1 MAGTSS
7 ATFGESVS
15 IFSGL
20 MGRRR
25 AFRASRGVWERAAAA
40 FGRAMQ
46 RDGRAAARP
55 RACRSLAAVTAS
67 QIAIPAQAPPQPA
80 RTAAP
85 FDDMLAHL
93 SHELRTPLN
102 ALIGFAD
109 LMDAETFGPVG
120 HPRYREYL
128 GHIRSSG
135 AYLLQSAE
143 NTLAVAELL
152 AESRGAPQRSVL
164 DLADMLASAD
174 PHAPQLAGSFMV
186 LADRRVLV
194 RALANLVAEAR
205 SRQCTMGCV
214 TVSAEAEA
222 GYIRL
227 TLAATS
233 TSPSPRC
240 GASMQLALAR
250 LLLQT
255 IGAGVRETVTTDAAA
270 ETWTAVITLDRAA
283 QPDFFGWLSSEPAL
297 HAAMA

>member
-7 ATFGESVS
+7 ATFGGSVS

-20 MGRRR
+20 MGRGR
-25 AFRASRGVWERAAAA
+25 AHRARRGVWDRAAAA

-46 RDGRAAARP
+46 RGGRSASGP
-55 RACRSLAAVTAS
+55 RAGRSLAAVTAS
-67 QIAIPAQAPPQPA
+67 QISISPQPA
-80 RTAAP
+80 SAPARTTVP

-109 LMDAETFGPVG
+109 LMDAEAFGPVG

-128 GHIRSSG
+128 GHIRQSG

-152 AESRGAPQRSVL
+152 AESRGAPERSVL

-174 PHAPQLAGSFMV
+174 AQAPALANSFMV

-205 SRQCTMGCV
+205 MRQCTMGRV

-222 GYIRL
+222 GYVRL

-250 LLLQT
+250 LLLQS
-255 IGAGVRETVTTDAAA
+255 IGAGVREAVTVAASG
-270 ETWTAVITLDRAA
+270 ETWTAVVTLDSAT
-283 QPDFFGWLSSEPAL
+283 QPDFFGWLSPEPVL